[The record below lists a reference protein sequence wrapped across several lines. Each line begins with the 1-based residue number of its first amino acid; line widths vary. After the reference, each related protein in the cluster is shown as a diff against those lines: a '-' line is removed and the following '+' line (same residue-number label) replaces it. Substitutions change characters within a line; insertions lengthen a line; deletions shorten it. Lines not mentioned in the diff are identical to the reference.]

1 MYYLLAVAG
10 VFAVWKGVSEIVKGL
25 TTDALYEDA
34 RKNRIRTLNQ
44 IVCLRESITVV
55 GKSMQQTCEAQSC
68 YALRSMWGIS
78 HR

>member
-44 IVCLRESITVV
+44 QGDV
-55 GKSMQQTCEAQSC
+55 
-68 YALRSMWGIS
+68 
-78 HR
+78 